1 MSKTLE
7 TAKTGHDFVEV
18 GRKSKNLK
26 SERHPGSHWQATT
39 DLGRL
44 TVADHNKELAPW
56 LRIKIRKE
64 FIAIG
69 LTLALLVF
77 GYFQL
82 VV

>member
-1 MSKTLE
+1 MGKTLE

-18 GRKSKNLK
+18 GKKSKNLK
-26 SERHPGSHWQATT
+26 SERHPGSHWQGTT
-39 DLGRL
+39 DLGRV
-44 TVADHNKELAPW
+44 TVADHNDEYPKW

-69 LTLALLVF
+69 LGVMVFVF